1 MAIFLLP
8 DFLRIYDMPNFLIGV
23 VKQLLIYLTSFEYCE
38 DYLKEDRLDMYPR
51 NFQNSLIFD
60 HELASMIQGITTSLS
75 AIKKFTQFEAYY
87 V

>member
-8 DFLRIYDMPNFLIGV
+8 DFLRIYDTPNFLIGV

-38 DYLKEDRLDMYPR
+38 NYLKEERLDI
-51 NFQNSLIFD
+51 LEIFK
-60 HELASMIQGITTSLS
+60 I
-75 AIKKFTQFEAYY
+75 